1 MKTDII
7 TIGNAVMDLFLVV
20 HDANA
25 STRLNKELNELCV
38 KAGEKIE
45 VDKCDVCLGGNAAN
59 AAVGLARSSIKTG
72 LVAEI
77 GDDEFAQKIEGLL
90 QKEMVDTTYLKKTKD
105 AASSMTIGINFQGE
119 RTLFVQHVKRLHDF
133 QLEEIDTSWVYL
145 TSLGNEWKTPYQHV
159 VEYVG
164 KTKARLAFNPGTLQV
179 NAGYEQIKSVMQVA
193 DILFL
198 NKEEGTKIAS
208 SVKRIAY
215 SLERD
220 IRELL
225 VGLQKMGPK
234 VVVITDGKRG
244 SYLLDEKGK
253 MWFLDIFPAKVVE
266 KTGAG
271 DAFAS
276 GFMSGILSGVS
287 IQEAMRW
294 GTANAAS
301 VIGKV
306 GSQAGLLT
314 KEQYKEMLI
323 NNQAIQLKQI

>member
-1 MKTDII
+1 MKTFDII
-7 TIGNAVMDLFLVV
+7 TIGNAVIDLFLVV
-20 HDANA
+20 HNANA
-25 STRLNKELNELCV
+25 SMRFSKESNELCV

-45 VDKCDVCLGGNAAN
+45 VDKCDVVLGGNAAN

-133 QLEEIDTSWVYL
+133 NLDEINTSWVYL

-179 NAGYEQIKSVMQVA
+179 NAGYEEIKSVMQVA

-198 NKEEGTKIAS
+198 NKEEGEKIT
-208 SVKRIAY
+208 RIKNHE
-215 SLERD
+215 SG
-220 IRELL
+220 IKELL
-225 VGLQKMGPK
+225 AALKKMGPK
-234 VVVITDGKRG
+234 NVVITDGKRG
-244 SYLLDEKGK
+244 SYVIDENGE
-253 MWFLDIFPAKVVE
+253 MWFLDIFPSHVVE

-276 GFMSGILSGVS
+276 GFMSGVLSGVS
-287 IQEAMRW
+287 MQQALRW